1 MRIIDLTLDIYEG
14 MTTPPCDWHPRTE
27 ITILGRHGLE
37 GRMSRKITVG
47 SHTGTH
53 VDAPL
58 HIFKDGLSVDQLPLE
73 TLVGKARL
81 IDMSQKGKGELQG
94 ITTDELE
101 HFDIKEGE
109 RIIIRT
115 DWSDKW
121 DTPAYYTKRP
131 YIEADAIE
139 WLAKRVSLLGLD
151 ICAPGDPR
159 EGFLERGVPPADHI
173 PLFEHG
179 VILVEYLTNLKAI
192 SKDYFTFIALPLKV
206 RGGDGAPAR
215 VVAIE
220 D

>member
-58 HIFKDGLSVDQLPLE
+58 HVLKNGLSVDKLPLE

-81 IDMSQKGKGELQG
+81 IDMSHKGELEG
-94 ITTDELE
+94 ITKEELKKYDVE
-101 HFDIKEGE
+101 KGE
-109 RIIIRT
+109 RIVIRT

-121 DTPAYYTKRP
+121 DTPDYYTKRP
-131 YIEADAIE
+131 FIEADAIE
-139 WLAKRVSLLGLD
+139 WLAKRISLVGLD

-159 EGFLERGVPPADHI
+159 EGFLELGVPPADHV
-173 PLFEHG
+173 PLFKHG
-179 VILVEYLTNLKAI
+179 VILVESLTNLRAI
-192 SKDYFTFIALPLKV
+192 GMEYFTLMALPLKV
-206 RGGDGAPAR
+206 RRGDGAPAR
-215 VVAIE
+215 VIALE